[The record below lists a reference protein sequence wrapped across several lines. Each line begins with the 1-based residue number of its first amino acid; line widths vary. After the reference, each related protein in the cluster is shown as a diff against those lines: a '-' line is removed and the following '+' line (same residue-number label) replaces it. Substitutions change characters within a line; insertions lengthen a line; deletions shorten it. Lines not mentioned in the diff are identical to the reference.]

1 MLIGPQIKS
10 TSYLIKQLPT
20 LTVFIDCDFKIIHAS
35 DKWLF
40 TFGEN
45 SSSIFGQSL
54 FEVFPDL
61 SIKWQTVLK
70 ECFMGKSNP
79 MGVQKYNDSH
89 DNKEKWYEWSN
100 NCWYDENENI
110 IGAIIQIDDVT
121 EAIENELELE
131 KTKVQL
137 KQQSEISKT
146 GRWEYDI
153 LNDEVTWCDITKS
166 IHEVQLDYKPRLDT
180 SIQFYKE
187 GYSRNAISMAIFEAQ
202 EKGTP
207 WSIKLQIIT
216 ATGKEKWVLAAG
228 KPLYNNR
235 KLVGFTG
242 TFQDIDEQVL
252 ANIETKKNEKLLRTL
267 VDNLPLNVYV
277 KDINSKKILVNK
289 AECLHLGAKNEAE
302 LLGKDNFDIYDYETA
317 KRFTEQDIK
326 VMSSLAPILGEE
338 VVSTNKKGE
347 ETTFLTSKIP
357 LLDERGNASGLIGIS
372 LDITNIKQKEKELRN
387 LIDVT
392 SLQNKKL
399 INFAHIVSHNLRS
412 HTANFSM
419 LLDFLQH
426 EEDEKEKAKILEM
439 LNSASGNLL
448 ETIENLNEVL
458 AINTNVN
465 VEKKVVNLF
474 DKITL
479 VEKNLEKIILENDA
493 EIETN
498 ILKNQTI
505 KVIPQYLDSILMNF
519 ITNGIKYKHP
529 ERKPKLSLNLSKD
542 ESYSILTIKDNGLG
556 IDLKKYGNKL
566 FGMYKTFHS
575 HENARGMGLYITKNQ
590 IEAMGGKIEVESKVG
605 VGTTFKIF
613 FNEKN

>member
-1 MLIGPQIKS
+1 MLLGPQIRS

-20 LTVFIDCDFKIIHAS
+20 LTVFIDCDFRIIHAS
-35 DKWLF
+35 DKWLS
-40 TFGEN
+40 TFGE
-45 SSSIFGQSL
+45 SSNAIFGRNL
-54 FEVFPDL
+54 FEIFPDL
-61 SIKWQTVLK
+61 SIKWQSVLK
-70 ECFMGKSNP
+70 ECFNGKSNP
-79 MGVQKYNDSH
+79 MGVQKFRDTFQ
-89 DNKEKWYEWSN
+89 KEKWYEWSN
-100 NCWYDENENI
+100 NCWYDEGENI
-110 IGAIIQIDDVT
+110 IGAIIQIIDVT

-131 KTKVQL
+131 KTKLQL

-146 GRWEYDI
+146 GRWEYNI
-153 LNDEVTWCDITKS
+153 INDTVEWCETTKA
-166 IHEVQLDYKPRLDT
+166 IHEVNQDYVPKLDT

-207 WSIKLQIIT
+207 WSLKLQIIT
-216 ATGKEKWVLAAG
+216 ASGKEKWVLAAG
-228 KPLYNNR
+228 KPIYEKR
-235 KLVGFTG
+235 KLIGFTG

-252 ANIETKKNEKLLRTL
+252 ANIEIKKSEKLLRTL
-267 VDNLPLNVYV
+267 IDNLPLNVYV
-277 KDINSKKILVNK
+277 KDTNSKKVLVNK
-289 AECLHLGAKNEAE
+289 AECLYLGSKNESE

-317 KRFTEQDIK
+317 KKLTEQDIK
-326 VMSSLAPILGEE
+326 VMSSLEPILGEE
-338 VVSTNKKGE
+338 VVSLNKKGM

-357 LLDERGNASGLIGIS
+357 LLDERGKANGLIGIS
-372 LDITNIKQKEKELRN
+372 VDITNIKQKEKELRN

-426 EEDEKEKAKILEM
+426 EENEEEKTKLLRM
-439 LNSASGNLL
+439 LNCASGSLL

-465 VEKKVVNLF
+465 LEKKVINLHDKVNN
-474 DKITL
+474 
-479 VEKNLEKIILENDA
+479 VAQNLEEFITENNAHIIN
-493 EIETN
+493 N
-498 ILKNQTI
+498 IFEDRTL
-505 KVIPQYLDSILMNF
+505 KVIPQYLDSILINF

-529 ERKPKLSLNLSKD
+529 NRQPKISLDLLQKENQSVLII
-542 ESYSILTIKDNGLG
+542 EDNGLG

-590 IEAMGGKIEVESKVG
+590 IEAMGGKVEVESKVG

-613 FNEKN
+613 FNEEN

>member
-1 MLIGPQIKS
+1 MLINPKIKS

-20 LTVFIDCDFKIIHAS
+20 LTVFIDRDFKIIHAS

-45 SSSIFGQSL
+45 SGAILGRSL
-54 FEVFPDL
+54 FDIFPDL

-70 ECFMGKSNP
+70 ECFEGKANP
-79 MGVQKYNDSH
+79 MGVQKYKDTQLN
-89 DNKEKWYEWSN
+89 EKWYEWSN
-100 NCWYDENENI
+100 TCWYDEKENI
-110 IGAIIQIDDVT
+110 IGAIIQINDVT
-121 EAIENELELE
+121 EALANELELE
-131 KTKVQL
+131 KTRVQL
-137 KQQSEISKT
+137 KHQSEISKT

-153 LNDEVTWCDITKS
+153 LKDEVTWCDITKA
-166 IHEVQLDYKPRLDT
+166 IHEVSPDYVPKLDT
-180 SIQFYKE
+180 SIAFYKE

-207 WSIKLQIIT
+207 WGIKLQIIT
-216 ATGKEKWVLAAG
+216 ATGKEKWVFAAG
-228 KPLYNNR
+228 KPLYEKR

-252 ANIETKKNEKLLRTL
+252 ANVETKKNEKLLRTL

-277 KDINSKKILVNK
+277 KDIHSKKILVNR
-289 AECLHLGAKNEAE
+289 AECLSLGAKNEAE
-302 LLGKDNFDIYDYETA
+302 LLGKDNFDIYDYKTA
-317 KRFTEQDIK
+317 KKFTEQDVR
-326 VMSSLAPILGEE
+326 VMSSLEPILGEE
-338 VVSTNKKGE
+338 VISTNKRGVQ
-347 ETTFLTSKIP
+347 TTFLTSKIP
-357 LLDERGNASGLIGIS
+357 LLDEKGIANGLLGIS

-439 LNSASGNLL
+439 LNSSSGNLL

-458 AINTNVN
+458 AINTNIN
-465 VEKKVVNLF
+465 IEKKEVNLYETV
-474 DKITL
+474 KT
-479 VEKNLEKIILENDA
+479 VKHNLEEFIMENDA
-493 EIETN
+493 QIENN
-498 ILKNQTI
+498 ILNDQTI
-505 KVIPQYLDSILMNF
+505 KVIPQYLDSILINF

-529 ERKPKLSLNLSKD
+529 KRKPKISLNLLR
-542 ESYSILTIKDNGLG
+542 EEHYSILTIADNGLG

-590 IEAMGGKIEVESKVG
+590 IESMGGKIEVESE
-605 VGTTFKIF
+605 VGTGTIFKIF

>member
-1 MLIGPQIKS
+1 MLLGPQIRS

-20 LTVFIDCDFKIIHAS
+20 LTVFIDCEFRIIHAS

-45 SSSIFGQSL
+45 SNAIFGRNL
-54 FEVFPDL
+54 FEIFPDL

-70 ECFMGKSNP
+70 ECFNGKSNP
-79 MGVQKYNDSH
+79 MGVQKFRDTFQ
-89 DNKEKWYEWSN
+89 KEKWYEWSN
-100 NCWYDENENI
+100 NCWYDEAENI
-110 IGAIIQIDDVT
+110 VGAIIQIIDVT

-131 KTKVQL
+131 KIKLQL

-146 GRWEYDI
+146 GRWEYNI
-153 LNDEVTWCDITKS
+153 INDTVEWCEITKA
-166 IHEVQLDYKPRLDT
+166 IHEVNQDYVPKLDT

-207 WSIKLQIIT
+207 WSLKLQIIT
-216 ATGKEKWVLAAG
+216 ASGKEKWILAAG
-228 KPLYNNR
+228 KPIYEKRNLI
-235 KLVGFTG
+235 GFTG

-252 ANIETKKNEKLLRTL
+252 ANIEIKKSEKLLRTL
-267 VDNLPLNVYV
+267 IDNLPLNVYV
-277 KDINSKKILVNK
+277 KDTNSKKVLVNK
-289 AECLHLGAKNEAE
+289 AECLYLGSKNESE

-317 KRFTEQDIK
+317 KKFTEQDIK
-326 VMSSLAPILGEE
+326 VMSSLEPILGEE
-338 VVSTNKKGE
+338 VVSLNKKGV
-347 ETTFLTSKIP
+347 ETTVLTSKIP
-357 LLDERGNASGLIGIS
+357 LLDERGKANGLIGIS
-372 LDITNIKQKEKELRN
+372 VDITNIKQKEKELRN

-426 EEDEKEKAKILEM
+426 EEDEEEKTKLLGM
-439 LNSASGNLL
+439 LNCASGSLL

-465 VEKKVVNLF
+465 LEKKVINLHDKVNN
-474 DKITL
+474 
-479 VEKNLEKIILENDA
+479 VAQNLEEFITENNAHIIN
-493 EIETN
+493 N
-498 ILKNQTI
+498 IFEDRTL
-505 KVIPQYLDSILMNF
+505 KVIPQYLDSILINF

-529 ERKPKLSLNLSKD
+529 NRQPKISLDLLQKENQSVLII
-542 ESYSILTIKDNGLG
+542 EDNGLG

-590 IEAMGGKIEVESKVG
+590 IEAMGGKVEVESKVG

-613 FNEKN
+613 FNEEN